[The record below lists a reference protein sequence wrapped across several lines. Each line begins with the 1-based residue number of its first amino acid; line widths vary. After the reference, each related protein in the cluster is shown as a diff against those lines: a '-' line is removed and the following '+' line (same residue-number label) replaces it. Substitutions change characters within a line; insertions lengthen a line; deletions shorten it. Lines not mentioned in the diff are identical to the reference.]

1 MPDLSGLRCTYL
13 PYWSQGFL
21 EEVIVELLKA
31 GTSQRLRQVHTFS
44 QTLNLHSDLQAD
56 AAAEYVPKRRACL
69 SKLTCVAAYSVNKA
83 SLQLRTMVCSAEC
96 RSLMKPITRRGFSQS
111 VCSY

>member
-13 PYWSQGFL
+13 PHWSQGFL

-56 AAAEYVPKRRACL
+56 AAAEYVPKGEPVSASSHALLLIASTRPACNCARWCAQL
-69 SKLTCVAAYSVNKA
+69 SVGA
-83 SLQLRTMVCSAEC
+83 S
-96 RSLMKPITRRGFSQS
+96 
-111 VCSY
+111 